1 MSVQYV
7 VDDKGNKTG
16 VFVPIEEYQRLL
28 ERLDEIEDVR
38 DVEAAQAEPSLVSW
52 DEAKRELGLSD

>member
-16 VFVPIEEYQRLL
+16 VFVPIGEYQRLL
-28 ERLDEIEDVR
+28 ERLEEIEDVR

-52 DEAKRELGLSD
+52 DEAKREFGVSE